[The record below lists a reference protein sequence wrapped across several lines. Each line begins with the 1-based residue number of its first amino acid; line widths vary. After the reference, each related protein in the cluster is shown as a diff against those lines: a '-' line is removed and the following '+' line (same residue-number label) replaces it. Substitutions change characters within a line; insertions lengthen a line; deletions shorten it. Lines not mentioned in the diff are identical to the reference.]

1 MDDQML
7 REFRNF
13 VSYREKRDRIADD
26 QHRETVRAIRDLTE
40 VINNGVTVISQ
51 TLQDLGRSAR

>member
-1 MDDQML
+1 ML